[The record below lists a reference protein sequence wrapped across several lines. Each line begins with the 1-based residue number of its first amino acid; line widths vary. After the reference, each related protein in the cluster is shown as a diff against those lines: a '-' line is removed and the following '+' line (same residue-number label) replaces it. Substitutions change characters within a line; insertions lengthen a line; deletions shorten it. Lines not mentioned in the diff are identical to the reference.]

1 MKGAIVT
8 DTEQSSATPAE
19 ASAGYRKTIR
29 VRATPGAL
37 FDAITTTAGLAA
49 WWVPR
54 VTGSGSEGGDL
65 EIFMGPPEPLVIHVD
80 EATRPA
86 SVQWTVTECSFE
98 PDWVGTRPTFTITAV
113 GNGECELSFRHHG
126 LTSELPCFG
135 ICRPSWDHFIAKSL
149 RELVESGH
157 GHPAGS
163 PADLAWRA
171 QMRAT
176 RE

>member
-1 MKGAIVT
+1 MEAIVT

-19 ASAGYRKTIR
+19 ASEDYRKSIR
-29 VRATPGAL
+29 VKAAPEAL

-54 VTGSGSEGGDL
+54 VTGSGSKGGDL
-65 EIFMGPPEPLVIHVD
+65 KIFMGSPEPLVIHVD

-86 SVQWTVTECSFE
+86 SVQWTVTECTFE
-98 PDWVGTRPTFTITAV
+98 PDWVGTRPTFTITPV
-113 GNGECELSFRHHG
+113 DGGESELAFRHRG
-126 LTSELPCFG
+126 LTSELACFD
-135 ICRPSWDHFIAKSL
+135 ICRPSWDHFIVKSL
-149 RELVESGH
+149 CELVESGQ

-171 QMRAT
+171 EMRAAK
-176 RE
+176 E